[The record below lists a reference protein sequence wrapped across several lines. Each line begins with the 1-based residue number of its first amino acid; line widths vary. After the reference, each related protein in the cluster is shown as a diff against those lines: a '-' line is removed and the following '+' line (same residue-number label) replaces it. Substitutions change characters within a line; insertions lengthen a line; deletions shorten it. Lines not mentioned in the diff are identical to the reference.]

1 MAVNFVS
8 GKELAKQICEK
19 SGIDFSTT
27 RRVVLDIPLSGI
39 VTVYVEKIG
48 TKELLD
54 IDMQSN
60 GINIK
65 EVGAK

>member
-1 MAVNFVS
+1 
-8 GKELAKQICEK
+8 
-19 SGIDFSTT
+19 
-27 RRVVLDIPLSGI
+27 
-39 VTVYVEKIG
+39 VYVEKIG